1 MLCDFLSMDNYVSF
15 NSQLASIIG
24 LHSAIYVSELINIT
38 RKATLKNK
46 LTDNKYITV
55 DREYITN
62 RTTITLD
69 EQYEIDKKLNKVGLV
84 DLSDNPDIISI
95 DLSTLVN
102 LATSNDEDLI
112 GKVNKLT
119 KIKSTSGSKM
129 TQRQHMFESLKAG
142 IHHDNAELE
151 QAYKDWVDGVC
162 ANPKGF
168 LSKKA
173 ISVFQAAVDQYSERN
188 LDVALKIIE
197 IATINGYRDAT
208 WAINVF
214 EKDYKAQFFKQYQPQ
229 NIMATQRQ
237 KQVLSDEVF

>member
-84 DLSDNPDIISI
+84 DLSDNP
-95 DLSTLVN
+95 
-102 LATSNDEDLI
+102 
-112 GKVNKLT
+112 
-119 KIKSTSGSKM
+119 
-129 TQRQHMFESLKAG
+129 FE
-142 IHHDNAELE
+142 
-151 QAYKDWVDGVC
+151 
-162 ANPKGF
+162 
-168 LSKKA
+168 
-173 ISVFQAAVDQYSERN
+173 
-188 LDVALKIIE
+188 
-197 IATINGYRDAT
+197 TI
-208 WAINVF
+208 
-214 EKDYKAQFFKQYQPQ
+214 
-229 NIMATQRQ
+229 
-237 KQVLSDEVF
+237 

>member
-38 RKATLKNK
+38 RKATVKNK
-46 LTDNKYITV
+46 LINDKYIAV
-55 DREYITN
+55 DREYITS
-62 RTTITLD
+62 RTTISLE
-69 EQYEIDKKLNKVGLV
+69 EQYEIDKKLNKVGIV
-84 DLSDNPDIISI
+84 DLSDSPDIIMI
-95 DLSTLVN
+95 DLGTLVN
-102 LATSNDEDLI
+102 LATSTDEDLI

-119 KIKSTSGSKM
+119 KIKSTSNNKM
-129 TQRQHMFESLKAG
+129 TQRQHMFETLKAS

-168 LSKKA
+168 LSKRA
-173 ISVFQAAVDQYSERN
+173 ISLFQAAVDKYSDRN
-188 LDVALKIIE
+188 LDLALKIIE
-197 IATINGYRDAT
+197 IATVNGYRDAQ

-214 EKDYKAQFFKQYQPQ
+214 EKDYKQSFFKQYQPQ
-229 NIMATQRQ
+229 SIMTPQRQ